1 MMRFRGLLATAAA
14 AAMMTA
20 TTAAAAPTSRYA
32 SPLVT
37 RAATPAQDA
46 NQLGADVPRGTLISI
61 GILALLVVIV
71 LVSVGG
77 DDDDTP
83 NSP

>member
-1 MMRFRGLLATAAA
+1 MRFRRLLATVAA

-20 TTAAAAPTSRYA
+20 TTAAAAAPAARYA

-46 NQLGADVPRGTLISI
+46 SQLGADVPRGTLISI

-77 DDDDTP
+77 DGNDSP

>member
-20 TTAAAAPTSRYA
+20 TTAAAAPTTRYA

-37 RAATPAQDA
+37 RAATPTEDA